1 MMSCREVG
9 ELVAGDGLEGAG
21 WGQRLRV
28 RLHLL
33 MCRHCRRYA
42 RQLRAIGACARERW
56 GHPPQDPVTL
66 QRLELAILKG
76 FPGHPKGDPEKSAK
90 PDKS

>member
-42 RQLRAIGACARERW
+42 RQLRAIGACVRERW
-56 GHPPQDPVTL
+56 GPEADDPATL
-66 QRLELAILKG
+66 ERLERSILDR
-76 FPGHPKGDPEKSAK
+76 PPEPPADA
-90 PDKS
+90 P

>member
-1 MMSCREVG
+1 MMSCQEVG

-56 GHPPQDPVTL
+56 GPEAEDPATL
-66 QRLELAILKG
+66 ERLERSILG
-76 FPGHPKGDPEKSAK
+76 RPPEPP
-90 PDKS
+90 PDSP